1 MRPCERQY
9 SVLVKLGAS
18 NLRNLGSL
26 VVFAALVVAAA
37 SSGSAFMPG
46 EWYAALN
53 KPSWTPPNWVFP
65 VAWTILYILIAIAG
79 WLAWRAGGWTPAIRA
94 WGAGLVLNA
103 LWSYL
108 MFGRHDIALALV
120 DLCALWATVIVFI
133 VTAWPISRSAS
144 YLFLPYFAW
153 VTFAGALNFAVWQM
167 N

>member
-1 MRPCERQY
+1 MR
-9 SVLVKLGAS
+9 S
-18 NLRNLGSL
+18 LGSL
-26 VVFAALVVAAA
+26 VIFAALVAAAA

-79 WLAWRAGGWTPAIRA
+79 WLAWRAGGWTPALLA

-108 MFGRHDIALALV
+108 MFGRHDIALALA
-120 DLCALWATVIVFI
+120 DLVALWGAIVVFI
-133 VTAWPISRSAS
+133 ITAWPVSRGAS
-144 YLFLPYFAW
+144 YLFLPYLAW